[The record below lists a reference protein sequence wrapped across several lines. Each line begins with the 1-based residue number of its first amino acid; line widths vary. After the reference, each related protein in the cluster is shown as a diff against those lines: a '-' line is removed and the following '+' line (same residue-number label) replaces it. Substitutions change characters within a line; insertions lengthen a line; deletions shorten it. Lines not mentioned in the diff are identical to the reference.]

1 MIRRTIREWERIG
14 YEKDGDMVKDI
25 GRDYALTVLMLPMCE
40 NRPATIGSI
49 CRKRRYVETLPIGA
63 AHSVLD
69 TGDSH
74 DEYFLMEDHQDNSLD
89 GRYPWTSG
97 GGRRFRPTI

>member
-1 MIRRTIREWERIG
+1 MRKAPR
-14 YEKDGDMVKDI
+14 
-25 GRDYALTVLMLPMCE
+25 LCE

-74 DEYFLMEDHQDNSLD
+74 GEYFLMEDHQDNSLD